1 MNDQKKII
9 SDLEALDERLL
20 KAIEKILGKN
30 PSKEQLLQFLASE
43 EFDKLIGDLGLNKIA
58 KDYASGFNFSSTQ
71 DMKDS
76 GLTHVQET
84 IARIDMIL
92 ELIKNANGRTVL
104 GYFGYQKE
112 NLRRELINSL
122 VHGKKFEDTVKSFG
136 AEIIGQQ
143 NPSGAYWMGQLHV
156 FSEANVRTVIGTS
169 YFDYSRSV
177 TRQTWIDQPEQR
189 FKYVG
194 GIIPT
199 SSDEC
204 KWLMENQKSE
214 GYTIKEIDAGIET
227 PFIYKKGGNKGEV
240 KRIWWWGRFPNYN
253 CIHAWG
259 VIDKVRPTTNKY
271 DEVGRRIK

>member
-30 PSKEQLLQFLASE
+30 PSKEQLLQFLSSK
-43 EFDKLIGDLGLNKIA
+43 EFDKLIGDMGLNKIA
-58 KDYASGFNFSSTQ
+58 KDYVSGFNFSSTQ

-169 YFDYSRSV
+169 YYDYSRSV
-177 TRQTWIDQPEQR
+177 TRQTWIDQP
-189 FKYVG
+189 
-194 GIIPT
+194 
-199 SSDEC
+199 D
-204 KWLMENQKSE
+204 
-214 GYTIKEIDAGIET
+214 
-227 PFIYKKGGNKGEV
+227 
-240 KRIWWWGRFPNYN
+240 
-253 CIHAWG
+253 
-259 VIDKVRPTTNKY
+259 
-271 DEVGRRIK
+271 